1 MPFYF
6 RGHYNQTLL
15 CYKKKKVE
23 DALRARFD
31 PLACVTHSLVDY
43 VRIQGVATGLR
54 KQITCKNG
62 IGFPGNHN
70 IFCSWIMKI
79 N

>member
-1 MPFYF
+1 
-6 RGHYNQTLL
+6 L

-43 VRIQGVATGLR
+43 VSPVLA
-54 KQITCKNG
+54 N
-62 IGFPGNHN
+62 
-70 IFCSWIMKI
+70 
-79 N
+79 

>member
-1 MPFYF
+1 
-6 RGHYNQTLL
+6 L

-43 VRIQGVATGLR
+43 VIL
-54 KQITCKNG
+54 C
-62 IGFPGNHN
+62 
-70 IFCSWIMKI
+70 
-79 N
+79 

>member
-1 MPFYF
+1 
-6 RGHYNQTLL
+6 LL

-43 VRIQGVATGLR
+43 VSRV
-54 KQITCKNG
+54 ITFAYVIKTSSRNST
-62 IGFPGNHN
+62 IRD
-70 IFCSWIMKI
+70 CSQVDRNDVQTAVVMRVTNLWLKK
-79 N
+79 